1 MANLN
6 CVWNTVPTMFDA
18 GWVPKMATVPRQHI
32 THQKIAEHVRRL
44 GELYPPIP
52 LDSVD
57 RTIKRPWLVARKFGH
72 VIDYLARVELEVD
85 RNVLELLVLL
95 PEADETNK
103 TFYADVWQP
112 QEIQH
117 GLILDRLQQD
127 LGRTAAD
134 PHLDVSF
141 GIKILGA
148 LAHLKPI
155 QDIAKLMY
163 FLTGAS
169 TERQAVIA
177 YNKINRGMQRL
188 GETAISETIITP
200 IKQQEPGHFAF
211 YQMSATAMIQ
221 DKVLKPWQLFLTRV
235 MREKSYNL
243 VGTNKMKQYKADM
256 GGVMADLGLDDDLE
270 GYAREVGR
278 VENRLLWAHKQGMEF
293 PPYILKALKE
303 SVELYRERLARG
315 LTVAEE
321 FG

>member
-1 MANLN
+1 
-6 CVWNTVPTMFDA
+6 
-18 GWVPKMATVPRQHI
+18 MATVPRQHI
-32 THQKIAEHVRRL
+32 TQKKLAEHVQRL

-95 PEADETNK
+95 PDADDTNK

-127 LGRTAAD
+127 LGRTAAE
-134 PHLDVSF
+134 PELELSV

-155 QDIAKLMY
+155 QEIAKLMY

-169 TERQAVIA
+169 TERQAVLA
-177 YNKINRGMQRL
+177 YNKINRGMQEL

-235 MREKSYNL
+235 MREKSYHL
-243 VGTNKMKQYKADM
+243 VGTNHMKRYKADM
-256 GGVMADLGLDDDLE
+256 GGVIATLGLDDDLE

-303 SVELYRERLARG
+303 SVDLYRERIDRG
-315 LTVAEE
+315 LKFA
-321 FG
+321 

>member
-1 MANLN
+1 M
-6 CVWNTVPTMFDA
+6 V
-18 GWVPKMATVPRQHI
+18 TVPRQRI
-32 THQKIAEHVRRL
+32 TQKKIAEHVQRL

-57 RTIKRPWLVARKFGH
+57 RTIKRPGVVARKFGH

-85 RNVLELLVLL
+85 RNVLELLILL
-95 PEADETNK
+95 PDVDEINK

-127 LGRTAAD
+127 LGRTAAR

-141 GIKILGA
+141 KIKILGA
-148 LAHLKPI
+148 LAQLKPI

-169 TERQAVIA
+169 TERQAVLA
-177 YNKINRGMQRL
+177 YNQINRGL
-188 GETAISETIITP
+188 KELDETAISETIITP

-221 DKVLKPWQLFLTRV
+221 DKVLRPWQLFLTRV
-235 MREKSYNL
+235 LREKSYHL
-243 VGTNKMKQYKADM
+243 VGTNQMKQYKADM
-256 GGVMADLGLDDDLE
+256 GGVMIDLGFDSDLE

-278 VENRLLWAHKQGMEF
+278 VENRLLWAHRQGMEF

-303 SVELYRERLARG
+303 SVDLYRERLERG
-315 LTVAEE
+315 LKFA
-321 FG
+321 

>member
-1 MANLN
+1 MAN
-6 CVWNTVPTMFDA
+6 
-18 GWVPKMATVPRQHI
+18 VPRQHI
-32 THQKIAEHVRRL
+32 TQQKIAEHVQRL
-44 GELYPPIP
+44 GELYPPIR

-57 RTIKRPWLVARKFGH
+57 RTIKRPLLVAKRFRR

-127 LGRTAAD
+127 LGRAPAE
-134 PHLDVSF
+134 PQLELSF

-169 TERQAVIA
+169 TERQAVLA
-177 YNKINRGMQRL
+177 YNKINQGMQEL
-188 GETAISETIITP
+188 GETAISKTIITP

-211 YQMSATAMIQ
+211 YHMSAAAMIQ

-235 MREKSYNL
+235 MRERSYHL
-243 VGTNKMKQYKADM
+243 VGTNRMKRYQ
-256 GGVMADLGLDDDLE
+256 ADLGEVMTDLGLHDNLE

-278 VENRLLWAHKQGMEF
+278 VENRLLWAHKQGMDF

-303 SVELYRERLARG
+303 SVDLYRERLQRG
-315 LTVAEE
+315 VKFA
-321 FG
+321 

>member
-1 MANLN
+1 
-6 CVWNTVPTMFDA
+6 
-18 GWVPKMATVPRQHI
+18 MATVPRQHI
-32 THQKIAEHVRRL
+32 THQKIAEHVQRL

-134 PHLDVSF
+134 PHLDVSL

-177 YNKINRGMQRL
+177 YNKINRGMQQL

-235 MREKSYNL
+235 MREKSYHL

-256 GGVMADLGLDDDLE
+256 GGVMADLGLADDLE

>member
-1 MANLN
+1 
-6 CVWNTVPTMFDA
+6 
-18 GWVPKMATVPRQHI
+18 MATVPRQHI
-32 THQKIAEHVRRL
+32 TQRKIAEHVQRL

-57 RTIKRPWLVARKFGH
+57 RTIKRPDLVMAKFGH

-95 PEADETNK
+95 PDVDDTNK

-127 LGRTAAD
+127 LGRQPAD
-134 PHLDVSF
+134 PHLSVSF
-141 GIKILGA
+141 KIKIMGA
-148 LAHLKPI
+148 LASLKPI
-155 QDIAKLMY
+155 QDIAKLLY

-169 TERQAVIA
+169 TERQAVLA
-177 YNKINRGMQRL
+177 YNQINTGLRDL

-221 DKVLKPWQLFLTRV
+221 DKMLKPWQLFMARV
-235 MREKSYNL
+235 LREKSYNL
-243 VGTNKMKQYKADM
+243 VGTNNMRDFKADM
-256 GGVMADLGLDDDLE
+256 GGVVIDLGIDADME
-270 GYAREVGR
+270 GYAREIGR
-278 VENRLLWAHKQGMEF
+278 VESRLLWAQRQGMDF

-303 SVELYRERLARG
+303 SVEMYRERG
-315 LTVAEE
+315 LSMA
-321 FG
+321 

>member
-1 MANLN
+1 
-6 CVWNTVPTMFDA
+6 MFD
-18 GWVPKMATVPRQHI
+18 PEMDTKMATLPRQRI
-32 THQKIAEHVRRL
+32 TQRKIAEHVQRL
-44 GELYPPIP
+44 GELYPPIR

-57 RTIKRPWLVARKFGH
+57 RTIKRPRLVAKKFGH

-95 PEADETNK
+95 PDVDDTNK
-103 TFYADVWQP
+103 TFYADLWQP

-127 LGRTAAD
+127 LGRTAAE
-134 PHLDVSF
+134 PQLEVSF

-155 QDIAKLMY
+155 QEIAKLMY

-169 TERQAVIA
+169 TERQAVLA
-177 YNKINRGMQRL
+177 YNKINRGMQQL

-221 DKVLKPWQLFLTRV
+221 HKVLKPWQLFLIRV
-235 MREKSYNL
+235 MRESSYHL
-243 VGTNKMKQYKADM
+243 VGTNHMKRYKADM
-256 GGVMADLGLDDDLE
+256 GGVMATLGLDDDLE
-270 GYAREVGR
+270 AYAREVGR
-278 VENRLLWAHKQGMEF
+278 VENRLLWAHKQGMDF
-293 PPYILKALKE
+293 PPYILKAIRE
-303 SVELYRERLARG
+303 SVDLYRERLERG
-315 LTVAEE
+315 FKFA
-321 FG
+321 

>member
-1 MANLN
+1 MNA
-6 CVWNTVPTMFDA
+6 
-18 GWVPKMATVPRQHI
+18 VPRQHI
-32 THQKIAEHVRRL
+32 SHKKIAEHVQRL
-44 GELYPPIP
+44 GDLYPPIA

-57 RTIKRPWLVARKFGH
+57 RTINNPQAVADRYGH

-85 RNVLELLVLL
+85 RNVLELLCLL
-95 PEADETNK
+95 PDVDDTNK

-127 LGRTAAD
+127 LGRKPAE

-141 GIKILGA
+141 KIKILGA
-148 LAHLKPI
+148 LANLKPI
-155 QDIAKLMY
+155 QDVAKLLY

-243 VGTNKMKQYKADM
+243 VGTNKMKQYKANM

-303 SVELYRERLARG
+303 SVELYREQLSRRPQLTRG
-315 LTVAEE
+315 LQFGGGALVGSE
-321 FG
+321 FPERRRREVIG

>member
-1 MANLN
+1 M
-6 CVWNTVPTMFDA
+6 V
-18 GWVPKMATVPRQHI
+18 TVPRQHI
-32 THQKIAEHVRRL
+32 TQKKIAEHVQRL

-57 RTIKRPWLVARKFGH
+57 RTIKRPWLVAKRFGH

-127 LGRTAAD
+127 LGRTAAK
-134 PHLDVSF
+134 PELELSL

-169 TERQAVIA
+169 TERQAVLA
-177 YNKINRGMQRL
+177 YNKINAGIREL

-211 YQMSATAMIQ
+211 YHMSAAAMIQ

-235 MREKSYNL
+235 MRERSYHL
-243 VGTNKMKQYKADM
+243 VGTNRMKRYQADM
-256 GGVMADLGLDDDLE
+256 GLVMTDLGLDDNLE

-278 VENRLLWAHKQGMEF
+278 VENRLLWAHKQGMDF

-303 SVELYRERLARG
+303 SVDLYRERLQRG
-315 LTVAEE
+315 VKFA
-321 FG
+321 

>member
-1 MANLN
+1 M
-6 CVWNTVPTMFDA
+6 M
-18 GWVPKMATVPRQHI
+18 TVPRQRI
-32 THQKIAEHVRRL
+32 TQKKIAEHVQRL

-57 RTIKRPWLVARKFGH
+57 RTIKRPWLVAKRFGH

-127 LGRTAAD
+127 LGRTAAK
-134 PHLDVSF
+134 PELELSL

-169 TERQAVIA
+169 TERQAVLA
-177 YNKINRGMQRL
+177 YNKINAGIREL

-235 MREKSYNL
+235 MREKSYHL
-243 VGTNKMKQYKADM
+243 VGTNRMKRYQADM
-256 GGVMADLGLDDDLE
+256 GRVMTDLGLDDNLE

-278 VENRLLWAHKQGMEF
+278 VENRLLWAHKQWMEF

-303 SVELYRERLARG
+303 SVDLYRERLERG
-315 LTVAEE
+315 LTFA
-321 FG
+321 

>member
-1 MANLN
+1 
-6 CVWNTVPTMFDA
+6 
-18 GWVPKMATVPRQHI
+18 MATVPRQHI
-32 THQKIAEHVRRL
+32 TQMKIAEHVQRL

-95 PEADETNK
+95 PDADDTNK

-127 LGRTAAD
+127 LGRTAAE
-134 PHLDVSF
+134 PELELSF

-155 QDIAKLMY
+155 QEIAKFMY

-169 TERQAVIA
+169 TERQAVLA
-177 YNKINRGMQRL
+177 YNKINRGMQEL

-221 DKVLKPWQLFLTRV
+221 DKMLKPWQLFLTRV
-235 MREKSYNL
+235 MREKSYHL
-243 VGTNKMKQYKADM
+243 VGTNHMKRYKADM
-256 GGVMADLGLDDDLE
+256 GGVMATLGLVDDLQ

-278 VENRLLWAHKQGMEF
+278 VENRVLWAHKQGMEF
-293 PPYILKALKE
+293 PPYVLKALKE
-303 SVELYRERLARG
+303 SVDLYRERIDRG
-315 LTVAEE
+315 LKLA
-321 FG
+321 

>member
-1 MANLN
+1 
-6 CVWNTVPTMFDA
+6 
-18 GWVPKMATVPRQHI
+18 MATVPRQHI
-32 THQKIAEHVRRL
+32 SHAKIAEHVQRL
-44 GELYPPIP
+44 GEHYPPIR

-57 RTIKRPWLVARKFGH
+57 RTIKNPALVDQRYGH

-85 RNVLELLVLL
+85 RNVLELLTLL
-95 PEADETNK
+95 PDVDDTNK

-117 GLILDRLQQD
+117 GLILDRMQQD
-127 LGRTAAD
+127 LGRTPAD

-141 GIKILGA
+141 KIKILGA
-148 LAHLKPI
+148 LASLKPI
-155 QDIAKLMY
+155 QDIAKLLY

-169 TERQAVIA
+169 TERQAVLA
-177 YNKINRGMQRL
+177 YNRL
-188 GETAISETIITP
+188 NTGLKEMGETAITETIITP

-221 DKVLKPWQLFLTRV
+221 DRVLKPWQLFVTRV
-235 MREKSYNL
+235 LREKSYNL
-243 VGTNKMKQYKADM
+243 VGTNAMKEYKADM
-256 GGVMADLGLDDDLE
+256 GGVAVDLGIAEDLE

-303 SVELYRERLARG
+303 SVELYRERASHPAITLG
-315 LTVAEE
+315 
-321 FG
+321 